1 MGWKNYVDEVSVA
14 APYIGAVAGGVGGF
28 FIGGPVGA
36 GAGATAGYAAG
47 EAFNQ
52 KRHPDRRPDT
62 GSPPTEADAQKTEAD
77 KSNLRRQRAAA
88 LLSQG
93 ARSNILTSPL
103 GIPGGSTEPSLS
115 QGRKTLLG
123 S

>member
-28 FIGGPVGA
+28 IVGGPVGA
-36 GAGATAGYAAG
+36 GVGAVAGYEAG
-47 EAFNQ
+47 QAFDEH
-52 KRHPDRRPDT
+52 RHPDSRPDT

-103 GIPGGSTEPSLS
+103 GIPGGSADAPQV